1 MEGSA
6 RACYRFVVDRTAT
19 GVQALV
25 LVLVLEAGDINYLK
39 QIKKRC
45 CFQGIVVFYGT
56 PMILANFLKH
66 KRPRV

>member
-6 RACYRFVVDRTAT
+6 RACYRFVVDRNAT

-25 LVLVLEAGDINYLK
+25 LVLEAGDTNYLK
-39 QIKKRC
+39 QIKKRR